1 MPDVDVD
8 KCGYHASG
16 VPTPTPTKAPTKALT
31 DVPTTTTKEVCQF
44 ADGTPGTKCDGLD
57 ACLGIDTSKIGCGSC
72 NGGNA
77 CKFGNK
83 FGNGTVSTDKVNVGE
98 NSCNGL
104 MACLFHINPV
114 VQSGGNVGIGKQSW

>member
-8 KCGYHASG
+8 KCPKASG
-16 VPTPTPTKAPTKALT
+16 APTPTPTKAPAGHT
-31 DVPTTTTKEVCQF
+31 DAPTTTTKELCQF
-44 ADGTPGTKCDGLD
+44 ADGKPGTKCDGLD
-57 ACLGIDTSKIGCGSC
+57 ACFGIDSSKVGCGSC

-77 CKFGNK
+77 CK